1 MEIEEVIK
9 KPLEIGQRIYMV
21 VYLGDRRYSIRPLIV
36 EKCVERPSEYIDF
49 DIDIYVKDLT
59 GIDKFCLSLRYDG
72 DQLFRELSE
81 AKKEVERLKN
91 LPKIY

>member
-1 MEIEEVIK
+1 MKIEDIK
-9 KPLEIGQRIYMV
+9 KRPLEIGERIYMV
-21 VYLGDRRYSIRPLIV
+21 VYLGDNHYSIRPLIV
-36 EKCVERPSEYIDF
+36 EGYIEYF
-49 DIDIYVKDLT
+49 FECRYDIDIYVKDLT
-59 GIDKFCLSLRYDG
+59 GIDKFCLSLRYYG